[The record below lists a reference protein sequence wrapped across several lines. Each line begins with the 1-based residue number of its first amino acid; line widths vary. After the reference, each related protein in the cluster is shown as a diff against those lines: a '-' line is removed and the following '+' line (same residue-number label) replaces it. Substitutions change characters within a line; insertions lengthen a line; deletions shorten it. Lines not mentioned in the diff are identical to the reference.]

1 MQSQCS
7 ILTFGHQ
14 DTFHTS
20 QLSKVRELSFG
31 QPPPSLKTSHTESVK
46 ASHSVRSTSRSQGHC
61 KAMLESPNCCLKDN
75 FCHIHKEIHI
85 LKYLSLGE
93 CLSHPGIKNLTIQ
106 KLKTKNW
113 TNAVTKVIHN
123 YSSST
128 DII

>member
-1 MQSQCS
+1 MYKKHSFQITFSQLLSVVNSKIFYSMQSQCF

-46 ASHSVRSTSRSQGHC
+46 ASHSVRSTSRSQGQC

-85 LKYLSLGE
+85 LKYLSLGYHTQE
-93 CLSHPGIKNLTIQ
+93 LQS
-106 KLKTKNW
+106 
-113 TNAVTKVIHN
+113 
-123 YSSST
+123 
-128 DII
+128 